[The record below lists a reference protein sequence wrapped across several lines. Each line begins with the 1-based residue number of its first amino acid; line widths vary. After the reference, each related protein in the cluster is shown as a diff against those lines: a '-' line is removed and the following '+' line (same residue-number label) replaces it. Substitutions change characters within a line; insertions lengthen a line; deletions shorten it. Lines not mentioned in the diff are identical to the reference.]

1 MFFFS
6 YCWFGLCVYWT
17 PCRFELRKGEVIWYS
32 NIEKQ
37 QFCKK
42 KKKKEGKK
50 KPHIVSSALSLVL
63 FDVISRVNPQKQL
76 SYHMSYLNVILS
88 CPLSPF

>member
-42 KKKKEGKK
+42 KKKKKGKK
-50 KPHIVSSALSLVL
+50 NLTLSPLLSLW
-63 FDVISRVNPQKQL
+63 
-76 SYHMSYLNVILS
+76 S
-88 CPLSPF
+88 CLT